1 MNKREPS
8 YSVDENANGVATVE
22 QSTEV
27 SQKSKNRSTIWAS
40 NFTPEYISEKKKT
53 TQQFEK
59 IDAPNVHS
67 SIIYSRQNMET
78 I

>member
-1 MNKREPS
+1 M
-8 YSVDENANGVATVE
+8 
-22 QSTEV
+22 
-27 SQKSKNRSTIWAS
+27 SQHFHSWIYIW
-40 NFTPEYISEKKKT
+40 KKKKKK